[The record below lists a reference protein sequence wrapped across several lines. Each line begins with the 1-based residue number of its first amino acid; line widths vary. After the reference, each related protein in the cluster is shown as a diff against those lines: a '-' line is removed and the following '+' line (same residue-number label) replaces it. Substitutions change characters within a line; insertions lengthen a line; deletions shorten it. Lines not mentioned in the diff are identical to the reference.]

1 MPINRYKTRNREE
14 EPEINL
20 VPFIDVLLVIIIFLA
35 VSTSYSK
42 LSQLNIKLP
51 SADAVSIEN
60 KSNQI
65 EISITFDG
73 KLFANGDPI
82 EFTSPLKF
90 AQQLQLLSKGNDDPT
105 IIINADAETTHQS
118 VINIMESCRL
128 AGYTKVNFLTKKNKK
143 IKKKINFFF
152 ILI

>member
-1 MPINRYKTRNREE
+1 MPINRYKTRNRED

-73 KLFANGDPI
+73 KLFTNGDPI

-105 IIINADAETTHQS
+105 IIINADAETSHQS
-118 VINIMESCRL
+118 VINIMESCRI
-128 AGYTKVNFLTKKNKK
+128 AGYTKVNFLTKKINK
-143 IKKKINFFF
+143 
-152 ILI
+152 

>member
-1 MPINRYKTRNREE
+1 MPINRYKIRNREE

-65 EISITFDG
+65 EISITFDD

-105 IIINADAETTHQS
+105 IIINADAETSHQS
-118 VINIMESCRL
+118 VINIMESCRI
-128 AGYTKVNFLTKKNKK
+128 AGYTKVNFLTKKINK
-143 IKKKINFFF
+143 
-152 ILI
+152 

>member
-1 MPINRYKTRNREE
+1 MPINRFKTRNREE

-51 SADAVSIEN
+51 SADALNIEN

-65 EISITFDG
+65 EISISFDG
-73 KLFANGDPI
+73 KLFTNGDPI
-82 EFTSPLKF
+82 EFTSP
-90 AQQLQLLSKGNDDPT
+90 
-105 IIINADAETTHQS
+105 H
-118 VINIMESCRL
+118 
-128 AGYTKVNFLTKKNKK
+128 
-143 IKKKINFFF
+143 
-152 ILI
+152 

>member
-105 IIINADAETTHQS
+105 IIINADAMSNHQS
-118 VINIMESCRL
+118 VINVMEAARL
-128 AGYTKVNFLTKKNKK
+128 SGLNKVTFATKVN
-143 IKKKINFFF
+143 
-152 ILI
+152 

>member
-73 KLFANGDPI
+73 
-82 EFTSPLKF
+82 
-90 AQQLQLLSKGNDDPT
+90 
-105 IIINADAETTHQS
+105 
-118 VINIMESCRL
+118 
-128 AGYTKVNFLTKKNKK
+128 
-143 IKKKINFFF
+143 
-152 ILI
+152 

>member
-51 SADAVSIEN
+51 SADAVNIEN

-65 EISITFDG
+65 EISISFDG

-105 IIINADAETTHQS
+105 IIINADAETSHQS

-128 AGYTKVNFLTKKNKK
+128 AGYTKVNFLTKKINK
-143 IKKKINFFF
+143 
-152 ILI
+152 